1 MHSLCVPAQPSPALP
16 QIRAHS
22 KYSSVSL
29 CLCAGLHSARGR
41 NCSSRTFNTRGG
53 AAMTRSGWC
62 GYEKWHNSLYPY
74 CLSFSLVLLILRAKR
89 DSKLPE
95 FYPCPMFQT
104 KKESLFDTP
113 SMTRAGA
120 GPCDSPKQG
129 LTSKRAI
136 WLWSYSVLCPGWA
149 RPLLLHRVSPLQRD
163 LELPCCCQLV
173 FELSS
178 LKCHVPACWPAD
190 ADGLTLR
197 E

>member
-1 MHSLCVPAQPSPALP
+1 MSSLSLHGRVKCGETRLLVAGGWWRQVPNIISDYQWSIISNKCTVCVSQPSPALP

-62 GYEKWHNSLYPY
+62 GSEKWHNSLYPY

-136 WLWSYSVLCPGWA
+136 WL
-149 RPLLLHRVSPLQRD
+149 
-163 LELPCCCQLV
+163 
-173 FELSS
+173 
-178 LKCHVPACWPAD
+178 
-190 ADGLTLR
+190 
-197 E
+197 

>member
-1 MHSLCVPAQPSPALP
+1 MHSLCVPAQPSPAQPSIAANQGTFKIFLSLRCVSPLP
-16 QIRAHS
+16 
-22 KYSSVSL
+22 VS
-29 CLCAGLHSARGR
+29 GLHSARGR

-136 WLWSYSVLCPGWA
+136 WL
-149 RPLLLHRVSPLQRD
+149 
-163 LELPCCCQLV
+163 
-173 FELSS
+173 
-178 LKCHVPACWPAD
+178 
-190 ADGLTLR
+190 
-197 E
+197 